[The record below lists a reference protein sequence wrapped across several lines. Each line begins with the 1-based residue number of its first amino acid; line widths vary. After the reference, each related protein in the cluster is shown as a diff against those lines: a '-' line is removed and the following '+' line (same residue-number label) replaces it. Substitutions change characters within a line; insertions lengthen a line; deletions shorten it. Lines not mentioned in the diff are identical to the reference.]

1 MGTIALDLRTTGLD
15 QRPADGQAVP
25 LAASRSAHWRV
36 LLVLIALMMCAAG
49 AVAAGRWL
57 HRHAPAPPPVAP
69 IDLLAAYAD
78 STPVVVTFTAG
89 TERISLTT
97 TADEVRRNVT
107 LWRRMDLANW
117 NDVPAPFR
125 QQALDRMLARY
136 RAVVWEP
143 QVWDRMDEFQWDA
156 VPQPIR
162 TLAFREMV
170 AYWAGYYDLGGQYG
184 IPPRLVSDTLAAIV
198 MSESWFNHRG
208 LLVNRDGSRDIG
220 LGGASDFARE
230 RLRELYRTGA
240 VEVELPD
247 EAYVNPWQATRFV
260 ALWMSLLL
268 EEVDGDL
275 DRAVRAYHRGTAN
288 ADDSLGIAYGETVHR
303 RFTRFI
309 RNHDAPVAW
318 DYLWKRGRDLERRE
332 WPWMGRR
339 LPPNSEG
346 PVAPAG
352 DTPQTRRFGDG
363 VRG

>member
-1 MGTIALDLRTTGLD
+1 MDTLALRDLGTTPLG
-15 QRPADGQAVP
+15 QRPARGDAVLP
-25 LAASRSAHWRV
+25 AAPRV
-36 LLVLIALMMCAAG
+36 LRWRALVGALVFITCAG
-49 AVAAGRWL
+49 SVIGGRLWL
-57 HRHAPAPPPVAP
+57 QRHAPTPPFIAP
-69 IDLLAAYAD
+69 IDLRAAYVD

-89 TERISLTT
+89 TERVSVTT

-107 LWRRMDLANW
+107 LWRRMDLSNW
-117 NDVPAPFR
+117 NEVPAPLR
-125 QQALDRMLARY
+125 QQALDRMIARY

-170 AYWAGYYDLGGQYG
+170 AYWAGYYDVGGQYEL
-184 IPPRLVSDTLAAIV
+184 PPRLVSDTLAAIV

-230 RLRELYRTGA
+230 RLRQLYRAGV

-260 ALWMSLLL
+260 AMWMSLLL
-268 EEVDGDL
+268 EEVHGDL

-288 ADDSLGIAYGETVHR
+288 ADDSLGMAYGETVHR

-309 RNHDAPVAW
+309 RNHDAPAGW
-318 DYLWKRGRDLERRE
+318 DYLWRRGRELERRE
-332 WPWMGRR
+332 WPWMKWR
-339 LPPNSEG
+339 LAPN
-346 PVAPAG
+346 PQAP
-352 DTPQTRRFGDG
+352 DRI
-363 VRG
+363 